1 MPVKTIKALLPIIKE
16 VQAAFFIYKKAED
29 KEPFNFGSLIS
40 PKECLGKYAIGGPV
54 FYSWMSC
61 GCSLRYLVYTSYR

>member
-40 PKECLGKYAIGGPV
+40 PKECIGKCAIEGPMFYFALIVFLTALIVGPV
-54 FYSWMSC
+54 
-61 GCSLRYLVYTSYR
+61 

>member
-1 MPVKTIKALLPIIKE
+1 MPVKTIKTLLPIIKE

-40 PKECLGKYAIGGPV
+40 PK
-54 FYSWMSC
+54 
-61 GCSLRYLVYTSYR
+61 